1 MPHLVFC
8 WVIND
13 EKCYGFLAFI
23 TTHYAPDQCQMQLSN
38 LSAILTVRALSNQI
52 CVCKSHRKMNCTI
65 MKLHL
70 FFWRFYYTCYQLS
83 ETTYPFQVHRWAGAD
98 PS

>member
-1 MPHLVFC
+1 MSDATFQFVCHFDSQSSEQSDMCVQ
-8 WVIND
+8 
-13 EKCYGFLAFI
+13 I
-23 TTHYAPDQCQMQLSN
+23 TQENELYN
-38 LSAILTVRALSNQI
+38 NETV
-52 CVCKSHRKMNCTI
+52 
-65 MKLHL
+65 HL